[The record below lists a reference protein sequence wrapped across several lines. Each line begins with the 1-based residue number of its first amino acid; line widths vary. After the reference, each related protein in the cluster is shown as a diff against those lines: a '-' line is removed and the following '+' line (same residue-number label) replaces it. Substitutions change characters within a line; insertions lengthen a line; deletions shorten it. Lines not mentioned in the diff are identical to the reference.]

1 MRRIRKT
8 VITLCVELPLSSHE
22 GSHLLS
28 GGGGGGGIK
37 EDKKRRWTGIPLE
50 DGEFLKLQKENASV
64 GIPRLGIEVMLEI
77 KMWPVAGSGSGV
89 RMPDRD
95 VAGSAG
101 HILTGHLYPLNKDF
115 VALSRPCVH
124 MEEDR
129 YFTDPGANA
138 ANHVMKSTWFI
149 LLGLNTSS

>member
-89 RMPDRD
+89 RMLGQDARSGCGRFCWPHPDR
-95 VAGSAG
+95 AS
-101 HILTGHLYPLNKDF
+101 LPLEQRF
-115 VALSRPCVH
+115 RRPESPMCSH
-124 MEEDR
+124 GR
-129 YFTDPGANA
+129 RSLF
-138 ANHVMKSTWFI
+138 HRSW
-149 LLGLNTSS
+149 SQRC